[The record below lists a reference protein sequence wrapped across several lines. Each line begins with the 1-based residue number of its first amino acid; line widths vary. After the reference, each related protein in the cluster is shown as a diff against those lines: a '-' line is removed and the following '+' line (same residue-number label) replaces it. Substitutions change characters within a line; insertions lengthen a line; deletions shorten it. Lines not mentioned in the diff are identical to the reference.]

1 MENRGKKC
9 RLVCY
14 YHLGGGDTWQNMPSP
29 ALRRKKQINQC
40 RAKGWQHIT
49 LIQMSTTLSGGIV

>member
-1 MENRGKKC
+1 MENREKKMQVNILLSF
-9 RLVCY
+9 R
-14 YHLGGGDTWQNMPSP
+14 GGDTWQNMPSP

-49 LIQMSTTLSGGIV
+49 LIQMNTTLSGGIV